1 MEELVQAGSADEI
14 RAHGR
19 KVVTVGA
26 VPVLVLWHEGS
37 FRAIDNRC
45 PHMGFFPLHQGDAH
59 DGGLPLEQ
67 TYTIAWR
74 LHRGEVLYE

>member
-37 FRAIDNRC
+37 FRAIDNRY
-45 PHMGFFPLHQGDAH
+45 PHMGFFPATPTTGSWTATGADLHDRVAA
-59 DGGLPLEQ
+59 PP
-67 TYTIAWR
+67 R
-74 LHRGEVLYE
+74 